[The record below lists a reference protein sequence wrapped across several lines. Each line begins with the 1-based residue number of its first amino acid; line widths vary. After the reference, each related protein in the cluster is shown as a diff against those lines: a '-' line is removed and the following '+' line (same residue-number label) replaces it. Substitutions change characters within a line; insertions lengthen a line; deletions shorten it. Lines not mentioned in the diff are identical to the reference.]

1 MTTIEYSSSSTIRV
15 YVALA
20 DILPLELRPQASCAG
35 LCYLV
40 VEQHIQAG
48 SYRVKA
54 AALPQRLSDPRCHRV
69 FTVFVEADELAQVLP
84 YDRALQSIPTCD
96 LRELLEQ
103 RGSGGRDLLCAPGE
117 EQRNGSAPSLV
128 ALEPSREE
136 RAALLP
142 ELFVSQQTVA
152 DAARRRIKIHIEQ
165 GIAVLHQVRLGVVD
179 DEHQLAWHVLW
190 LGDAETRDVVVR
202 LGSAFAGA
210 IGVDLARQV
219 AGQLGLRR
227 VLADGRCEYVARGT
241 FTPTVQGGY
250 PIGIRLGWIGG
261 LGQQAL
267 SDGGSNLR
275 FRSVIDLTI
284 NVVAGH
290 G

>member
-1 MTTIEYSSSSTIRV
+1 MTTIEYSSSSTMRV

-20 DILPLELRPQASCAG
+20 DTLPPELQPKASCAG

-40 VEQHIQAG
+40 VEQQMQAG

-103 RGSGGRDLLCAPGE
+103 RGSGGRDLLCAPE
-117 EQRNGSAPSLV
+117 EQRNGSALSLV
-128 ALEPSREE
+128 ALEPSGEE

-152 DAARRRIKIHIEQ
+152 DAAE
-165 GIAVLHQVRLGVVD
+165 VVD
-179 DEHQLAWHVLW
+179 VPAGGGSSKRCRLHVLQFIW
-190 LGDAETRDVVVR
+190 IQAAMMMARRQMESAKWSPQRDLHTTYSKLHAYLCRVFEACHQAYRMFV
-202 LGSAFAGA
+202 SARPAY
-210 IGVDLARQV
+210 VEDRQV
-219 AGQLGLRR
+219 GWYIQVGVPASL
-227 VLADGRCEYVARGT
+227 LAA
-241 FTPTVQGGY
+241 
-250 PIGIRLGWIGG
+250 
-261 LGQQAL
+261 
-267 SDGGSNLR
+267 
-275 FRSVIDLTI
+275 
-284 NVVAGH
+284 
-290 G
+290 